1 MVRGAMRSLP
11 FALALLLPCAAAAQ
25 VSLVEHADPSR
36 GATLLPNTTAYADD
50 ATAATYNPAGVN
62 KVGTFEARYAW
73 ERSLTRGSTINGLYL
88 ASAPARVVGLGLSF
102 EWLNVAGPDTRKTN
116 LSLAVGVE
124 AVSLGVGINW
134 FSGGAIDGLA
144 SFDLGVQ
151 TRPLRWLALGA
162 TVRNVA
168 SPTNGAVTLPR
179 TWNVGLGLRP
189 FGERLTVGVDWL
201 FDELR
206 GSPGRMGYSLR
217 GEVFKGINLYA
228 GASHGFRGGDGLF
241 LQVGASFDTAMVG
254 AAYAASGSANGLN
267 HLIMARFSVDAY
279 RSPSLRGKLVLIEL
293 ADLNGSGVGTVGEL
307 LGITQPD
314 RFLRLLQQLRAME
327 DDPEIDGVL
336 LKVSGG
342 NLGFARALE
351 LRDALEKLKAKGK
364 KVVAYVLS
372 ASDGD
377 YLVASAAD
385 KIYAAHE
392 ASLFIDGLSSST
404 VFIGGTLEKIGV
416 SVEVA
421 RVGDYKNAP
430 DQLTRREMSSQQR
443 EVINAYLDA
452 DLRAYSAAV
461 TAARALTPEQFTAAL
476 DEGLKSPKRAQE
488 LRLIDGILSPTELE
502 KELDTLLPGRRL
514 TQGYTVD
521 GARSGAWGT
530 PARVVVIPVIGSI
543 AGGPSSTTPFSTSS
557 GAETFIRALEAAA
570 GDDAVA
576 AIVLRVDSGG
586 GDGLA
591 SDLMYRAV
599 LEAKKKKPVIASMG
613 DVAASGGYYVA
624 MGADAI
630 FAQPTT
636 LTGSIG
642 VFFLKP
648 SAKGLL
654 EKLDAKN
661 ELIQRGAL
669 AGIDDLFEPW
679 DAPRRAAAQKWVDA
693 FYDTF
698 ITEVASARK
707 MTKEAVDAVARG
719 HVWAGEEAKARGL
732 VDSMGGLL
740 DAVEAAKE
748 RAGLSGRRVP
758 ITITGAGGGLLGQ
771 ALGADTQL
779 GQALNAAA
787 LPAALRF
794 ELKLPPVLQAL
805 SQRLQAEPLLQ
816 GAGLRAELEQSIEVR

>member
-1 MVRGAMRSLP
+1 MVRHPMRSLLA
-11 FALALLLPCAAAAQ
+11 FALVLLPCAARAQ

-36 GATLLPNTTAYADD
+36 GATLLPNTAAYADD
-50 ATAATYNPAGVN
+50 ATAATYNPAGIN

-88 ASAPARVVGLGLSF
+88 ASAPARVVGVGVSF
-102 EWLNVAGPDTRKTN
+102 EWLNVGGPDTRKTN
-116 LSLAVGVE
+116 VSLAVGVE

-134 FSGGAIDGLA
+134 FNGGPINNLA
-144 SFDLGVQ
+144 SFDLGLQ

-168 SPTNGAVTLPR
+168 APSNANLTLPR
-179 TWNVGLGLRP
+179 TWNVALGLRP

-201 FDELR
+201 FDEKQN
-206 GSPGRMGYSLR
+206 SPGRLGYSLR

-241 LQVGASFDTAMVG
+241 LQVGLSLDTAMVG

-267 HLIMARFSVDAY
+267 HLIMARFSADAY
-279 RSPSLRGKLVLIEL
+279 RAPSLRGKLVLLEL
-293 ADLNGSGVGTVGEL
+293 SELNGSGVGTVGEL
-307 LGITQPD
+307 LGITQTD
-314 RFLRLLQQLRAME
+314 RFLRLLQKLKAME
-327 DDPEIDGVL
+327 QDSEVDGVL
-336 LKVSGG
+336 LKVTGA
-342 NLGFARALE
+342 NVGFARALE
-351 LRDALEKLKAKGK
+351 LREALLRLKAKGK
-364 KVVAYVLS
+364 KVVAYVLN
-372 ASDGD
+372 AADGD
-377 YLVASAAD
+377 YLICSAAD
-385 KIYAAHE
+385 RIYAAHT
-392 ASLFIDGLSSST
+392 ASIFVDGLSSST

-430 DQLTRREMSSQQR
+430 DQLTRRDMSSQQR

-452 DLRAYSAAV
+452 DMRAYSAAV
-461 TAARALTPEQFTAAL
+461 TQDRALTPEQFTAAL
-476 DEGLKSPKRAQE
+476 DEGLKSPQRAKE
-488 LRLIDGILSPTELE
+488 LRLIDAIVSPTELE
-502 KELDTLLPGRRL
+502 KELDSLLPGSRL
-514 TQGYTVD
+514 TQGYTLN
-521 GARSGAWGT
+521 GQRSDRWGT
-530 PARVVVIPVIGSI
+530 PAKVVVIPVIGTI
-543 AGGPSSTTPFSTSS
+543 AGGPSVTTPFLSTS

-570 GDDAVA
+570 GDPSVA

-636 LTGSIG
+636 ITGSIG

-654 EKLDAKN
+654 DKLDAKN

-698 ITEVASARK
+698 ITEVSSARK
-707 MTKEAVDAVARG
+707 LPKEAVDAVARG
-719 HVWAGEEAKARGL
+719 HVWAGEDAKARGL
-732 VDSMGGLL
+732 VDSLGGLIE
-740 DAVEAAKE
+740 AIEAAKE
-748 RAGLSGRRVP
+748 RAGLSGEVP
-758 ITITGAGGGLLGQ
+758 VAITGAGAGMLGQ

-779 GQALNAAA
+779 GQALNAAT

-794 ELKLPPVLQAL
+794 ELKLPPAIQAL
-805 SQRLQAEPLLQ
+805 TTRLQAEPLLQ
-816 GAGLRAELEQSIEVR
+816 AGGLRAELEQSVEVR